1 MKDNG
6 HLHTERVLGSGWP
19 VTMTHSQD
27 DQIEISEKYVRGQL
41 APQDRQAFEEHFF
54 GCDECFQQVQMTERF
69 VAGMYRAADTG
80 KLPPYSLDA
89 RGNGQFF
96 AWPNWARLSF
106 ATTALASVILA
117 ASIGW
122 LLFYRMPRLRN
133 DLALERQAREQDSQ
147 QLKTTGQQLDAER
160 QERAKLET
168 QLEQARREKESARP
182 PDDQI
187 AMVAEPQ
194 GNVPVAILQA
204 ERNSNPVATEL
215 VLSAEAKSVVLWVEV
230 DANSFESFRL
240 QIFDKDNRLVQGVAR
255 LQRNKEGAVSVM
267 IPARLLRPGKY
278 IVKLYGISGRQ
289 QLLVGAYQLQ
299 SKTE

>member
-41 APQDRQAFEEHFF
+41 APQDRQAFEEHCF

-147 QLKTTGQQLDAER
+147 QLKTTGEQLDAER

>member
-147 QLKTTGQQLDAER
+147 QLKTTGEQLDAER